1 MPEYIERKFVDPT
14 PWMPPL
20 YDVEA
25 DAFFMPARTRS
36 DETVEEVQDPN
47 YTATI
52 SIAGQEPGPSEFS
65 HGRGLVAPT
74 ELADPSLSEELRAVY
89 RTNPADPGDVA
100 NFERADREWAGTRQL
115 PQRHI
120 ARVREP
126 GTLPDL

>member
-36 DETVEEVQDPN
+36 DETVEEVQDPD

-52 SIAGQEPGPSEFS
+52 SIAGQEPGPSEWS

-74 ELADPSLSEELRAVY
+74 ELADPSLIEQHLAVM

-100 NFERADREWAGTRQL
+100 NFERADRDWPGTRKSGEKY
-115 PQRHI
+115 I